1 MSHGT
6 LTARGADHVIYAADA
21 LSAAELDAL
30 PYGMIQLDPRGT
42 VLRYSSVEARLSGLS
57 AGETVGRNFFRDVAP
72 CTQVA
77 EFFGRFREG
86 VRAGQLDA
94 VFNFRFTFRPPKDVR
109 VHLFYSRAT
118 RSVWVKVVDLGVD
131 LGETPAGPA

>member
-6 LTARGADHVIYAADA
+6 LPALGADHVIYVADA
-21 LSAAELDAL
+21 LSAEELDAL

-42 VLRYSSVEARLSGLS
+42 VLRYSNAEARLSGLS

-77 EFFGRFREG
+77 EFFGRFQEG
-86 VRAGQLDA
+86 VRAERLDA
-94 VFNFRFTFRPPKDVR
+94 VFDFRFSFRPPKQVR
-109 VHLFYSRAT
+109 VHLFYSEAT
-118 RSVWVKVVDLGVD
+118 RSVWVQVVDLGQ
-131 LGETPAGPA
+131 TAAGAA